1 MAGTA
6 VQLWDGSVLT
16 DSEAVAVHE
25 DCCCVE
31 VESNCNTKCS
41 SSATD
46 VVIDLGVG
54 GWFPKVPPNTV
65 CANCNNIAGEYTLP
79 ENFYAAGLG
88 FDVCE
93 WVYTEEDWCP
103 ALHVDAFLYLRA
115 RFEWNAIQ
123 GTRLV
128 VVGYI
133 QTAFIFASFEYRTD
147 YSELGLTNPNCWEA
161 LGDAGGVITLDKVD
175 DTPFLACNLAGSL
188 PLEIQAWQA

>member
-25 DCCCVE
+25 DCCCE
-31 VESNCNTKCS
+31 GVESNCNSRCIS
-41 SSATD
+41 SNTN
-46 VVIDLGVG
+46 VVLDFGVG
-54 GWFPKVPPNTV
+54 GWFPKVPPSTV
-65 CANCNNIAGEYTLP
+65 CANCNNIAGEFTLP
-79 ENFYAAGLG
+79 ENFYPSGG
-88 FDVCE
+88 GTDVCE

-103 ALHVDAFLYLRA
+103 ALHVDAFLYIRA
-115 RFEWNAIQ
+115 RFEYIAPF

-133 QTAFIFASFEYRTD
+133 QTAFIFASFGYRTD
-147 YSELGLTNPNCWEA
+147 YIDLGLGNPNCWEA
-161 LGDAGGVITLDKVD
+161 LGDVGGVITLDKVD
-175 DTPFLACNLAGSL
+175 DTPFHACNLAGSL